1 MLTVPSFSNSLNSEF
16 SIDGVIGYCRM
27 TPMIKSF
34 STRVCEKI
42 FLGLALSKKERKS
55 VGVLNLEKSK
65 RRLEM
70 LDEATEKD
78 LLLMPAMKYHKLQG
92 TDRYSIDAD
101 KRNSPWRITFS
112 WENEELQDVEFVK
125 VEDTH

>member
-1 MLTVPSFSNSLNSEF
+1 
-16 SIDGVIGYCRM
+16 
-27 TPMIKSF
+27 MIKSF

-42 FLGLALSKKERKS
+42 FLGEALTKKERKS
-55 VGVLNLEKSK
+55 LGELDLEKSK

-78 LLLMPAMKYHKLQG
+78 LLLLPSMKYHHLKG

-112 WENEELQDVEFVK
+112 WDNEEMRDVEFVK
-125 VEDTH
+125 IEDTH

>member
-1 MLTVPSFSNSLNSEF
+1 
-16 SIDGVIGYCRM
+16 
-27 TPMIKSF
+27 MIKSF

-42 FLGLALSKKERKS
+42 FLGLTLTKKERKS
-55 VGVLNLEKSK
+55 LGALNLEKSK

-70 LDEATEKD
+70 LDEAAEKD
-78 LLLMPAMKYHKLQG
+78 LLLMPSMKYHKLQG
-92 TDRYSIDAD
+92 TNRYSIDAD

-125 VEDTH
+125 IEDTH

>member
-1 MLTVPSFSNSLNSEF
+1 
-16 SIDGVIGYCRM
+16 
-27 TPMIKSF
+27 MIKSF

-42 FLGLALSKKERKS
+42 FLGEALTKKERRSLGELDLGKT
-55 VGVLNLEKSK
+55 K

-78 LLLMPAMKYHKLQG
+78 LLLLPSMKYHHLKG
-92 TDRYSIDAD
+92 TNRYSIDAD

-112 WENEELQDVEFVK
+112 WENEEMKDVEFMK
-125 VEDTH
+125 IDDTH